1 MFWII
6 ISFLPLNLSIYI
18 HTQCRIVA
26 IYFPGGS
33 AEKNPPAMQ
42 EMYRRHGF
50 DPWVGKIPWRR
61 KRQHIPVFLPGK
73 FHGQRS
79 LAGYSPWDCKELD
92 TTEHAHTHNLVLYFG
107 YLSISLFF
115 RSMFFKND
123 CIIFIL
129 WKYPKLSNV
138 LEICFWTAT

>member
-6 ISFLPLNLSIYI
+6 ISFLPLNLSIYT

-42 EMYRRHGF
+42 QMYRRHGF
-50 DPWVGKIPWRR
+50 DPWVGKILWRR

-73 FHGQRS
+73 FDGQRS
-79 LAGYSPWDCKELD
+79 L
-92 TTEHAHTHNLVLYFG
+92 EHAHTHNLVLYCG